1 MQRLSMKKY
10 KNLLTVV
17 IISLITSCGSADNKP
32 APVDDDGILI
42 NYYRP
47 FMKNTRAVKLPENS
61 TFKITDNLPI
71 IDGATALY
79 PLYAAFVQAVYPEG
93 EYTQMLDMILMIIL

>member
-1 MQRLSMKKY
+1 MAMNKY
-10 KNLLTVV
+10 KNLLTIV
-17 IISLITSCGSADNKP
+17 IISLITSCSSADNKP
-32 APVDDDGILI
+32 APVDDGILI